1 MKPEVKERLIVGLIQ
16 YLNARASGST
26 RFAIA
31 DGYLAIDNYFSATL
45 LDSGIDPPK
54 NHKHKLK
61 LMFKDHIALLQRAEV
76 SQEDLEEFYNNWQ
89 RVRYSNFIPSPKE
102 ALNFLRLSYRIIH
115 TIIEEFAHKDGKSY
129 EELEEELYME
139 IMGSKSPKVRE
150 IGAIREEW
158 QLRYESLA
166 EMGIGSKLGNKMI
179 NPANFCD
186 IFVLTEDPITKEI
199 INSNVKII
207 SVISEFYDKFLRL
220 IEDIQDLRLET
231 RCTPNEFANFMLS
244 LRLSYHGATMEE
256 IIKEWAEGIKSVLK
270 KL

>member
-45 LDSGIDPPK
+45 LDSGINPPK

-150 IGAIREEW
+150 IGAIREE
-158 QLRYESLA
+158 
-166 EMGIGSKLGNKMI
+166 
-179 NPANFCD
+179 
-186 IFVLTEDPITKEI
+186 
-199 INSNVKII
+199 
-207 SVISEFYDKFLRL
+207 
-220 IEDIQDLRLET
+220 
-231 RCTPNEFANFMLS
+231 
-244 LRLSYHGATMEE
+244 
-256 IIKEWAEGIKSVLK
+256 
-270 KL
+270 